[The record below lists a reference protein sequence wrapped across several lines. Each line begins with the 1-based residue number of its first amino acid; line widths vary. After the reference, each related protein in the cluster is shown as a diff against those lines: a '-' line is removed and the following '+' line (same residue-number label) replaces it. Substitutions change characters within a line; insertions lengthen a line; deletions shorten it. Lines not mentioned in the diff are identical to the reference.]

1 MESFSVSLSKTC
13 GFPTLVHPPI
23 ISEVMKEV
31 PFSIAHHR
39 TFTYLSHTWHGYTCA
54 QKFIQLM
61 WRETHEF
68 YCNTYSRTT
77 IFVDINK
84 FILFQNLGNKTLL
97 FYSYKFLWVPLN
109 WKSVEQNPS
118 SRGTEGIRTFCS
130 YWSGNCWSLLIRMSI
145 LLCYF
150 QTISAV

>member
-1 MESFSVSLSKTC
+1 MESLFSVSLSKTC

-23 ISEVMKEV
+23 ISVVMKIV
-31 PFSIAHHR
+31 PCSIAHQR
-39 TFTYLSHTWHGYTCA
+39 TFTSLSHTWHGYTCA

-61 WRETHEF
+61 WHEKHEL
-68 YCNTYSRTT
+68 YYNIYRRIT
-77 IFVDINK
+77 IFVDK
-84 FILFQNLGNKTLL
+84 FILFQNLGDKTLL

-109 WKSVEQNPS
+109 LKSVEENPS

-130 YWSGNCWSLLIRMSI
+130 YWSGNCWSLLIRTSI
-145 LLCYF
+145 LPCYF